1 VISLRICLPYSQASL
16 SQLKFKG
23 LHILPSASRS
33 PSSGVVADWLNY
45 LEGLHAKA
53 IDLGLDRV
61 IEVLSRLPYTKKV
74 PVITVG
80 GTNGK
85 GSTTAYLEAILHAA
99 GYKTGCYT
107 SPHLLR
113 YNERIRINRKPAT
126 DAEIVAS
133 FERVEAARQH
143 TSLTYFEFGTIA
155 ALHLFAQSELDVLI
169 LEVGMGGRL
178 DAVNA
183 VDSDCAIVTSVA
195 LDHMEFLGPDR
206 ESIALEKA
214 GIYRSDCVAIFGE
227 TDVPHSL
234 RHYADSLG
242 AHLWIAGETFQ
253 HQSSP
258 SQWNFKGPAGTIFA
272 LPYPAL
278 RGAYQLDNASCAL
291 AALTAL
297 QEELPVSMQH
307 IRQGFVSVDLPGRLQ
322 VLPGRPTVILDVA
335 HNPHAAAALARSL
348 QGMAGFK
355 TTRIVL
361 GMLRD
366 KDVEGVTQLFSGL
379 VGAWYLCDLPA
390 PRGATA
396 QDLASQMDLD
406 RLSAS
411 PSMKMFSTPELA
423 LQAALNEADLD
434 DRIVVLGSFLT
445 VASAMQTLGKK

>member
-1 VISLRICLPYSQASL
+1 MGSS
-16 SQLKFKG
+16 
-23 LHILPSASRS
+23 S
-33 PSSGVVADWLNY
+33 PSPTSGIVADWLSY

-61 IEVLSRLPYTKKV
+61 VEVLHRLPPAKKI

-113 YNERIRINRKPAT
+113 YNERIRVNRKPAS
-126 DAEIVAS
+126 DSEIVES
-133 FERVEAARQH
+133 FIAVEAAREQ
-143 TSLTYFEFGTIA
+143 TSLTYFEFGTLS
-155 ALHLFAQSELDVLI
+155 ALHHFARCEVDVLI

-178 DAVNA
+178 DAVN
-183 VDSDCAIVTSVA
+183 VIDSDCAIVTSVA

-206 ESIALEKA
+206 ESIAGEKA
-214 GIYRSDCVAIFGE
+214 GIFRSGRVAIFGE
-227 TDVPHSL
+227 PDVPIRL
-234 RHYADSLG
+234 RDYAKELG
-242 AHLWIAGETFQ
+242 AQLWVAGENFH
-253 HQSSP
+253 HQSTP
-258 SQWNFKGPAGTIFA
+258 SQWDFIGPSSQFFA

-297 QEELPVSMQH
+297 QDILPISMQH

-322 VLPGRPTVILDVA
+322 VLPGRPSIILDVA
-335 HNPHAAAALARSL
+335 HNPHAAGALARSL
-348 QGMAGFK
+348 ERMAGFK

-366 KDVEGVTQLFSGL
+366 KDVKGVTELFGHL
-379 VGAWYLCDLPA
+379 VGAWYVCDLPA
-390 PRGATA
+390 PRGSLATEV
-396 QDLASQMDLD
+396 ASQIDWIHQQK
-406 RLSAS
+406 S
-411 PSMKMFSTPELA
+411 PEVKLFANPAQA
-423 LQAALNEADLD
+423 LHAAQADADPD

-445 VASAMQTLGKK
+445 VAAAMEALGRT

>member
-1 VISLRICLPYSQASL
+1 VAPASL
-16 SQLKFKG
+16 S
-23 LHILPSASRS
+23 PR
-33 PSSGVVADWLNY
+33 SGVLTDWLSY

-61 IEVLSRLPYTKKV
+61 VEVLKRLPVAKKV
-74 PVITVG
+74 PIITVG

-113 YNERIRINRKPAT
+113 YNERIRINRKPAS
-126 DAEIVAS
+126 DSEIVNA
-133 FERVEAARQH
+133 FAAVEQARQQ
-143 TSLTYFEFGTIA
+143 TSLTYFEFGTLA
-155 ALHLFAQSELDVLI
+155 ALHHFAECEVDVLI

-214 GIYRSDCVAIFGE
+214 GIFRAGCVAIFGE
-227 TDVPHSL
+227 TDVPLSL
-234 RHYADSLG
+234 RNYAQTIG
-242 AHLWIAGETFQ
+242 AHLRIAGQDFQ
-253 HQSSP
+253 HHSTP
-258 SQWNFKGPAGTIFA
+258 SQWNFVSPEGTLFA

-297 QEELPVSMQH
+297 QQVLPVSMQH

-322 VLPGRPTVILDVA
+322 VLPGKPAIILDVA
-335 HNPHAAAALARSL
+335 HNPHAAGALVRSL
-348 QGMAGFK
+348 ERMSGFK
-355 TTRIVL
+355 TTRVVI

-366 KDVEGVTQLFSGL
+366 KDVLGVTQLFSGL
-379 VGAWYLCDLPA
+379 VGAWYVADLPA
-390 PRGATA
+390 PRGA
-396 QDLASQMDLD
+396 
-406 RLSAS
+406 SAS
-411 PSMKMFSTPELA
+411 ELVSHIHLGDSKLAPTVKMFSSPAMA
-423 LQAALNEADLD
+423 LQAAQMDADPD
-434 DRIVVLGSFLT
+434 DRIVVVGSFLT
-445 VASAMQTLGKK
+445 VASAMESLGRQ

>member
-1 VISLRICLPYSQASL
+1 M
-16 SQLKFKG
+16 
-23 LHILPSASRS
+23 PSASLA
-33 PSSGVVADWLNY
+33 PTGGVVADWLNY

-61 IEVLSRLPYTKKV
+61 IEVLNRLPHSKKV

-85 GSTTAYLEAILHAA
+85 GSTTAYLESILHAA

-113 YNERIRINRKPAT
+113 YNERIRINRKPAS
-126 DAEIVAS
+126 DAEIIQS
-133 FERVEAARQH
+133 FLAVEAARQE
-143 TSLTYFEFGTIA
+143 TSLTYFEFGTLA
-155 ALHLFAQSELDVLI
+155 AFHHFAQSEVDVLI

-214 GIYRSDCVAIFGE
+214 GIFRSGCVAIFGE
-227 TDVPHSL
+227 TDVPVSL
-234 RHYADSLG
+234 RQYADSVG
-242 AHLWIAGETFQ
+242 AELWIAGQTFQ
-253 HQSSP
+253 HHSTP
-258 SQWNFKGPAGTIFA
+258 SQWDFIGPTGTLFA

-291 AALTAL
+291 AALTAM
-297 QEELPVSMQH
+297 QERLPVSMQH

-322 VLPGRPTVILDVA
+322 VLPGRPAIILDVA

-348 QGMAGFK
+348 ERMAGFK
-355 TTRIVL
+355 STRIVL

-366 KDVEGVTQLFSGL
+366 KDVKGVTQLFSGL
-379 VGAWYLCDLPA
+379 VEAWYLCDLPA

-396 QDLASQMDLD
+396 EEVAHQIDLGH
-406 RLSAS
+406 SATA
-411 PSMKMFSTPELA
+411 PVIKKFSTPEQALLA
-423 LQAALNEADLD
+423 AQKEADQD

-445 VASAMQTLGKK
+445 VASAMECLGRK